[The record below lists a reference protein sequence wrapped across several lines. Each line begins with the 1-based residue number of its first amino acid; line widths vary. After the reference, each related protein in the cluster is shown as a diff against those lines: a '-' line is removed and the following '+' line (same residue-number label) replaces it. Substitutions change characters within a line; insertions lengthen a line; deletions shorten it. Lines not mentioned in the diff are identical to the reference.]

1 MRGPYA
7 VISLRGMEFPEVL
20 FDCLA
25 HDHTT
30 RLDEWESR
38 TYEVRDGEEFEL
50 ATEDTVVA
58 FFGFFHHRVVGIEFR
73 LGVKSEAIDTR
84 ELLVLGIT
92 SPVCTRYLVEFE
104 AIFWYLGSELDMR
117 PLTHIDKSRSRE
129 LTEIRKIHVYRIL
142 ELPDIGIKAD
152 NRLSLR
158 CKILDHLV
166 LVVFTERLG
175 KSLRIS
181 D

>member
-7 VISLRGMEFPEVL
+7 VISLRGMQFPEIL

-30 RLDEWESR
+30 RLDKWESR

-50 ATEDTVVA
+50 APKYSVVA
-58 FFGFFHHRVVGIEFR
+58 FFCFFHHRVVGIEFR
-73 LGVKSEAIDTR
+73 LGVKGKTIDTC

-92 SPVCTRYLVEFE
+92 SPVRTCYLVECE

-117 PLTHIDKSRSRE
+117 PLTHIYESGKLKVES
-129 LTEIRKIHVYRIL
+129 
-142 ELPDIGIKAD
+142 IK
-152 NRLSLR
+152 
-158 CKILDHLV
+158 
-166 LVVFTERLG
+166 F
-175 KSLRIS
+175 
-181 D
+181 